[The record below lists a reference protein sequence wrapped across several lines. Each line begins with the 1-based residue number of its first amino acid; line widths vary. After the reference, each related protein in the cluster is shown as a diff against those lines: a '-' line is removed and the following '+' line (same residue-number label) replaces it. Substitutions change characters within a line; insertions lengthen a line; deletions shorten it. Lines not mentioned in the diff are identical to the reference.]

1 MDRKFLTFQE
11 IADITGY
18 QRATISYWFK
28 KGQFKKGTV
37 FKKGNMIVVNKKEAE
52 RIIKEKST
60 PVPIN

>member
-18 QRATISYWFK
+18 QRATISYW
-28 KGQFKKGTV
+28 FKKGTV